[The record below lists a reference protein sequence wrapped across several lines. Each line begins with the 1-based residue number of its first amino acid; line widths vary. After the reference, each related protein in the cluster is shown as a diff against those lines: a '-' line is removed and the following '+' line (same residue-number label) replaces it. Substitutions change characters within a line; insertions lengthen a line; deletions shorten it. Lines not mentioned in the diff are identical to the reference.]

1 MTDTKSEVLRLQT
14 HRPDVR
20 DIELYTFQGCDPL
33 FPLLSPPAGSSN
45 IHPHR
50 MKRNLV
56 AYLAPCTPFL
66 QGRKSKSP
74 SRHELGSNKSR
85 RARHSHSV
93 RRVDCL
99 QTLLFFIQTEPL
111 VKLSLGVFDSNSHLS
126 SLGALVRVFP
136 KNESI
141 GDGTVMR
148 DRRIISDSDH
158 PCCRKLD
165 LTNVLV
171 NTHEAQSGRLSCLG
185 IALHDGCEQALH
197 NWVNDC
203 QNYAPLLPVFWKA
216 ARGPFCF
223 VCTSALLFVT
233 PDIVLYFSSFGLG
246 YLSMIDDKVSS
257 LLNSRRFIMACW
269 FGPRMVS
276 PPYDDRCL
284 FSISLMRAQSV
295 CCPVH
300 EDYNQVAVS
309 PLN

>member
-1 MTDTKSEVLRLQT
+1 MTGRIFTSSHTLQFLLCLRFVVINAFVFAMTDTKSEVLRLQT

-20 DIELYTFQGCDPL
+20 DIELYIFQGCDPL
-33 FPLLSPPAGSSN
+33 FPLLSPPAGSSEY
-45 IHPHR
+45 PSSQDET
-50 MKRNLV
+50 KF
-56 AYLAPCTPFL
+56 AYLAACTPFL
-66 QGRKSKSP
+66 QGKKSKSP

-111 VKLSLGVFDSNSHLS
+111 VKLALGVFDSNSHLS
-126 SLGALVRVFP
+126 SLGPLVRVFP

-158 PCCRKLD
+158 PCYRKLD

-171 NTHEAQSGRLSCLG
+171 NTHEVQSGRLPCPALG
-185 IALHDGCEQALH
+185 S
-197 NWVNDC
+197 
-203 QNYAPLLPVFWKA
+203 
-216 ARGPFCF
+216 R
-223 VCTSALLFVT
+223 
-233 PDIVLYFSSFGLG
+233 
-246 YLSMIDDKVSS
+246 S

-276 PPYDDRCL
+276 PPYDDRCFPSAARCMKTITFTDDL
-284 FSISLMRAQSV
+284 VPSDGAF
-295 CCPVH
+295 
-300 EDYNQVAVS
+300 
-309 PLN
+309 